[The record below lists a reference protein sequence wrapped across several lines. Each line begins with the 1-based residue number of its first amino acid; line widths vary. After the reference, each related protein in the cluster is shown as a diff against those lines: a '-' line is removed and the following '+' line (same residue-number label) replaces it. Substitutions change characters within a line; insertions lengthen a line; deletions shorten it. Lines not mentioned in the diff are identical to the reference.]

1 MVFQTFNF
9 IQARGLNHLQVY
21 GLLMIQAIIYSK
33 LKDVRLRNND
43 RFFHKVTKL
52 SAHTLIIHCL
62 NDTYFSSSG
71 CLSCL
76 VKLCFI
82 KCESWVWSLKIAYSN
97 IVLLIWS
104 PWDQFV
110 IYVAHDIKWV
120 WHLCYKYSN
129 SVPTISSNQ
138 LLDAAKI
145 TRWPQ
150 SKRTL
155 EENECLQQR
164 RVEVQVCKF
173 RGNNL

>member
-1 MVFQTFNF
+1 MLGWEIMT
-9 IQARGLNHLQVY
+9 G
-21 GLLMIQAIIYSK
+21 
-33 LKDVRLRNND
+33 
-43 RFFHKVTKL
+43 FFPKVTKL

-110 IYVAHDIKWV
+110 IYVAHDIKWL

-155 EENECLQQR
+155 EENECLQEQASGSSGLQVQR
-164 RVEVQVCKF
+164 KQLVEVWLMTF
-173 RGNNL
+173 RKQTLERCRSVLLSS